1 MATNAQ
7 AGRGAGAVPV
17 TQPHPQRGQTPNVWG
32 RRVRALLSYALLF
45 LLALAFFY
53 PFPLATTT
61 SLKSLPDIAANP
73 AQLIPEQWV
82 LEGYL
87 RMQNFNVQRWM
98 FNSAF
103 VAIAVT
109 AGNLL
114 FASMAGYALARIPFP
129 GSNVLFVGILGTM
142 MIPGIVLLIPR
153 FIIFRLLNLIDS
165 YGGLILPVLVLPF
178 SVFLMKQFFESIPG
192 ELEEASRIDGASR
205 FDMFFR
211 VVLPLARPA
220 LIALTILTFQAN
232 WNEFMTPLIV
242 VNSNT
247 NLVTLPLGLALL
259 RGGIGESLQ
268 WNAMLAGAML
278 TTLPMAIIF
287 FIFQRYF
294 IEGVSYSGLKG

>member
-1 MATNAQ
+1 M
-7 AGRGAGAVPV
+7 
-17 TQPHPQRGQTPNVWG
+17 
-32 RRVRALLSYALLF
+32 
-45 LLALAFFY
+45 
-53 PFPLATTT
+53 
-61 SLKSLPDIAANP
+61 
-73 AQLIPEQWV
+73 
-82 LEGYL
+82 
-87 RMQNFNVQRWM
+87 
-98 FNSAF
+98 
-103 VAIAVT
+103 T

-129 GSNVLFVGILGTM
+129 GSNLLFVGILGTM

-153 FIIFRLLNLIDS
+153 FIIFRLLGLIDS

-294 IEGVSYSGLKG
+294 IEGVSYSGLKGVAVRGSGMKRD

>member
-17 TQPHPQRGQTPNVWG
+17 TQPHPQRGQTPGAG
-32 RRVRALLSYALLF
+32 RRRLRALLSYALLF

-53 PFPLATTT
+53 PFLLATTT

-129 GSNVLFVGILGTM
+129 GSNLLFVGILGTM

-153 FIIFRLLNLIDS
+153 FIIFRLLGLIDS